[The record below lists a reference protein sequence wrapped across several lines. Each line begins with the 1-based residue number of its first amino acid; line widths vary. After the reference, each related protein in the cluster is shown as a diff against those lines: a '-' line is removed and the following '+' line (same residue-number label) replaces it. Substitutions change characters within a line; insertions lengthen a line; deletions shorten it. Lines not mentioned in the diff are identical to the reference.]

1 MDLFRNEFKKFFS
14 LEIDETTINKKILE
28 LNIDSLSFW
37 EFIGLLEEKYEIEFD
52 MLELSTSIDSIGGL
66 EKLFMQKVR
75 KDG

>member
-1 MDLFRNEFKKFFS
+1 MSLFRNEFKTFFS
-14 LEIDETTINKKILE
+14 MEIDENNINKKVLE

-37 EFIGLLEEKYEIEFD
+37 EFIGILEEKYEIEFD

>member
-1 MDLFRNEFKKFFS
+1 MDLFRNEFKNFFS

>member
-1 MDLFRNEFKKFFS
+1 MSLFRNEFKTFFS
-14 LEIDETTINKKILE
+14 MEIDENNINKKVPE

-37 EFIGLLEEKYEIEFD
+37 EFIGILEEKYGIEFD

>member
-37 EFIGLLEEKYEIEFD
+37 EFIGILEEKYEIEFD

>member
-37 EFIGLLEEKYEIEFD
+37 EFIGLLEEKYGIEFD

>member
-1 MDLFRNEFKKFFS
+1 MSLFRNEFKTFFS
-14 LEIDETTINKKILE
+14 MEIDENNINKKVLE

-37 EFIGLLEEKYEIEFD
+37 EFIGILGEKYGIEFD

-66 EKLFMQKVR
+66 ETLFMKKVK

>member
-14 LEIDETTINKKILE
+14 LEIDETTINKKILQ